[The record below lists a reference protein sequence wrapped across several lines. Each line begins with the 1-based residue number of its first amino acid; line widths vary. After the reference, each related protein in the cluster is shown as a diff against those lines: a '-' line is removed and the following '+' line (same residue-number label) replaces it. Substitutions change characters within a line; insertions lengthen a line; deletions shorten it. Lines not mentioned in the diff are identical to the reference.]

1 MGILGRMKCFLF
13 IDVSKLNRNVKRR
26 CLLLSLKRKIA
37 VFRANVKYFL
47 LEKSELGHVTIQE
60 MPYISAHSAYL
71 FWRQHSHS
79 LPFWLVPTPDPAHY
93 RQASV
98 DSREV
103 CIADSD
109 SSGMGH

>member
-1 MGILGRMKCFLF
+1 MKCFLF
-13 IDVSKLNRNVKRR
+13 IDASKLNRDAKRR
-26 CLLLSLKRKIA
+26 CLLLSLKRKITA
-37 VFRANVKYFL
+37 FRVNVKYFL

-71 FWRQHSHS
+71 FWRHHSHT
-79 LPFWLVPTPDPAHY
+79 LPFRLVPTPDPAHY

-98 DSREV
+98 GSREV